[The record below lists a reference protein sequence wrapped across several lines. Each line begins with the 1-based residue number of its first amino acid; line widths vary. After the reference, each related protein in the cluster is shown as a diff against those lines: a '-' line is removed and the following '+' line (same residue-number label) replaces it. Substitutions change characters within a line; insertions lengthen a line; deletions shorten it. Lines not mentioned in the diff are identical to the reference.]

1 MMQESATIWD
11 RQRGESRKAYA
22 AFCAYRDF
30 GVARSQV
37 KVAKQLGKS
46 ETLVARWSAK
56 WQWVARADGFDRY
69 QDEELRK
76 ERMADVK
83 DALKQHTQMSRNL
96 AVRTYNALVQL
107 FDVNADGGVSTT
119 LNSTDLVRLNIAM
132 VDLWRKSLGIP
143 DRVQG
148 EMLVHHEG
156 SVDTGQVIDGQ
167 ILQDPVAREAAFT
180 LIERLA
186 GQTPT
191 LPPGSNPATVEQS
204 DVVT

>member
-1 MMQESATIWD
+1 MMAETATVWD
-11 RQRGESRKAYA
+11 RQKGESRKAYA
-22 AFCAYRDF
+22 AFVAYRDL
-30 GVARSQV
+30 GVARSQA
-37 KVAKQLGKS
+37 KVATQLGKS
-46 ETLVARWSAK
+46 ETLVARWSSK
-56 WQWVARADGFDRY
+56 WQWVVRTDSFDRW
-69 QDEELRK
+69 QEEEVRK

-107 FDVNADGGVSTT
+107 FDVDQNGAVTST

-148 EMLVHHEG
+148 EMLVHHDGAVE
-156 SVDTGQVIDGQ
+156 TGQVIDGQ
-167 ILQDPVAREAAFT
+167 ILADPVAREAAFT

-186 GQTPT
+186 GQTP
-191 LPPGSNPATVEQS
+191 AIDVEAAES
-204 DVVT
+204 T